1 MCEWV
6 CEWAIN
12 KIEIIMRISD
22 GARCPVLSFVM
33 TSAIVWDTSVKKEQQ
48 TMHINAS
55 APTSFRIMTTASDT
69 HVYAYLPP

>member
-1 MCEWV
+1 MPPST
-6 CEWAIN
+6 I
-12 KIEIIMRISD
+12 
-22 GARCPVLSFVM
+22 
-33 TSAIVWDTSVKKEQQ
+33 AIVWDTSVKKEQQ